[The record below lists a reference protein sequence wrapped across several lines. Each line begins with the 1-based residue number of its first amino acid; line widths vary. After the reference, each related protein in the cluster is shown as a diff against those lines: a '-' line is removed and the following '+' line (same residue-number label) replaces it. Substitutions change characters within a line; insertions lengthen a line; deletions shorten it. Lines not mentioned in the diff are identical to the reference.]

1 MTVAD
6 FYMVFESNNDVII
19 GKDTDHSFKVLYNGN
34 LNCCDDKYIN
44 SHINRIKEWSGG
56 LIIKI

>member
-1 MTVAD
+1 MTIAD

-19 GKDTDHSFKVLYNGN
+19 GKDTDHGFKVLYNGN

-56 LIIKI
+56 LIVKI